1 MGAYFVSKTSKSSQ
15 AVKLTTIALAA
26 VFCASLPGLANSSDV
41 CQDKLAMNTGTSTTA
56 TTNYQDA
63 EIKHAVDVL
72 KAVEKQ
78 AEVNLKAK
86 KVLRHNQRSAGN
98 ILILGGAEAFPM

>member
-1 MGAYFVSKTSKSSQ
+1 MFKPSSKGSQ
-15 AVKLTTIALAA
+15 AVMVALTA
-26 VFCASLPGLANSSDV
+26 VFCVSLPVLASNDV
-41 CQDKLAMNTGTSTTA
+41 CQDKLAMNTGTSTSA

-63 EIKHAVDVL
+63 EIKQAVDAL
-72 KAVEKQ
+72 RAVEKQ
-78 AEVNLKAK
+78 AETKLKAK

>member
-1 MGAYFVSKTSKSSQ
+1 MGANFVSKTSKSSQ
-15 AVKLTTIALAA
+15 AVQSVTIALAA
-26 VFCASLPGLANSSDV
+26 VFCVSLPGLANSNEV

-56 TTNYQDA
+56 TRNYQDA
-63 EIKHAVDVL
+63 DVSQAVDVL

-78 AEVNLKAK
+78 SETKLKAK